1 MGVES
6 FEGEL
11 NCSTLLSGTG
21 TIQLDYSF
29 VDRDVVKQTGVF
41 HSRQLFCDVF
51 MTVHRALVAHSLE
64 VLRLKPVIGAVN
76 PRHSRTASVASLG
89 HRGAA
94 LDKRL
99 QDTLRGVGDQEQ
111 CLISVD
117 VMNAYGQP
125 FEVSLESCESEGAS
139 LHQSQVGDCTESVLY
154 SSSWHELPS
163 ATTTGARSDGQV
175 GSFFRT
181 S

>member
-1 MGVES
+1 MKR
-6 FEGEL
+6 L
-11 NCSTLLSGTG
+11 
-21 TIQLDYSF
+21 
-29 VDRDVVKQTGVF
+29 VVKHTGVF

-64 VLRLKPVIGAVN
+64 VLRLKPVDDAVA

-89 HRGAA
+89 RRGAA

-99 QDTLRGVGDQEQ
+99 QDNLRGIGDQEQ

-125 FEVSLESCESEGAS
+125 FEVSLESCDSEGPSGLS
-139 LHQSQVGDCTESVLY
+139 LLQTFQCDTLNFSFPNQRLEQ
-154 SSSWHELPS
+154 PS
-163 ATTTGARSDGQV
+163 RFDNG
-175 GSFFRT
+175 
-181 S
+181 